1 MTVAGVTVA
10 GTEGWDLAEYV
21 DGHADVREF
30 PDHLVDG
37 TEDHQTM
44 KAKQKE
50 LDRLAELRVYE
61 SLESSDLRHAG
72 SCTTERTESERH
84 SSPESSKGDE
94 TMYDGFAPSS
104 TPSTGRIIDYLSLR
118 KAYHTF
124 IADETSAYFP
134 LDEHEECNADPAA
147 EWLKQQAAL

>member
-1 MTVAGVTVA
+1 MDVQGMTVAGVTIA
-10 GTEGWDLAEYV
+10 GTEDEDPAEYF
-21 DGHADVREF
+21 DGHADVREL
-30 PDHLVDG
+30 PDPLVDG
-37 TEDHQTM
+37 AEDHQTM
-44 KAKQKE
+44 KGQQKE

-61 SLESSDLRHAG
+61 TLESSHLRHAG

-84 SSPESSKGDE
+84 SSQESSKGDE

-124 IADETSAYFP
+124 IADETSACFP
-134 LDEHEECNADPAA
+134 LDERSVT
-147 EWLKQQAAL
+147 WTQRLSR